1 MIEQEGFGDLRQV
14 GTFVKGNKDLIRI
27 VEFRP
32 EDVVSPHLTNSIE
45 SIMDNMNFIF
55 NTDFNYETKIQESPQ
70 QLIKEIVEDRSAAAI
85 NNYYLRRAQEETEKE
100 QKLVQKYKKTVTI
113 KKKVPFSPYGEF
125 KPLKFNKGRNNIK
138 YLLEDTKTK
147 DWKDYTFQQASSQQ
161 SNSPRLDVN
170 KIDTLI
176 KTRLKEREENNLNKD
191 LILVKDSNQNFT
203 QASK

>member
-1 MIEQEGFGDLRQV
+1 
-14 GTFVKGNKDLIRI
+14 
-27 VEFRP
+27 
-32 EDVVSPHLTNSIE
+32 
-45 SIMDNMNFIF
+45 MDNINFIF
-55 NTDFNYETKIQESPQ
+55 DTDFNYETKIQESPQ